1 VKIVIPAES
10 RPGEKRVAMVPSVVK
25 KFTTLGLDV
34 VVESGAGTAAF
45 APDATYV
52 EAGARVAEGA
62 AFDSE
67 LASADV
73 VASVR
78 PLDPERVRRM
88 RRGGVTISF
97 LSPGSDT
104 DTIAAMRDA
113 GVTGL
118 SFDVLPRISR
128 AQSMDAL
135 TSQALVTGY
144 RASLVG
150 AELLPSFFPLFMTA
164 AGTIQPAK
172 VLVLGAGVAG
182 LQAIATAKRLGA
194 KVSAY
199 DVRPASADEV
209 KSMGATFI
217 TLDLEALEGSGG
229 YAREMTEERGARQR
243 ELLAPHIAESDVLI
257 TTAAVPGRRAPLL
270 VTRSMVEGMKPG
282 AVVVDLASE
291 TGGNVEGSVA
301 GEIVHVGQVS
311 VWGGKDV
318 ASEMPVHASQLYAM
332 NVLALLGLLVKDETI
347 TVDLADE
354 VLDGCAVVHNGEV
367 RNEAARAAL
376 QGGA

>member
-25 KFTTLGLDV
+25 KFTALGLNV
-34 VVESGAGTAAF
+34 VVESGAGTQAF
-45 APDATYV
+45 ATDTAYV
-52 EAGARVAEGA
+52 EAGARVSGGADFDAEM
-62 AFDSE
+62 
-67 LASADV
+67 ASADV

-78 PLDPERVRRM
+78 PLDPDRVRGM
-88 RRGGVTISF
+88 RRGVVTISF

-104 DTIAAMRDA
+104 ATIKAMRDA

-217 TLDLEALEGSGG
+217 TLDLEALEGTGG
-229 YAREMTEERGARQR
+229 YAREMTEERAARQR

-257 TTAAVPGRRAPLL
+257 TTAAVPGRTAPLL
-270 VTRSMVEGMKPG
+270 VTRAMVEGMKQG
-282 AVVVDLASE
+282 SVVVDLASE

-332 NVLALLGLLVKDETI
+332 NVLALLGLLVKDGAI
-347 TVDLADE
+347 SVDLEDE
-354 VLDGCAVVHNGEV
+354 VLDGCAIVFNGDV